1 MQTSSAA
8 IALLEQAQKTSKDAT
23 QVIANLIAEHDYQD
37 VALIITQAAAELL
50 ETAKLLMQSQDVAAF
65 ESLERAEDLL
75 DSFYDIVDGEID
87 EE

>member
-8 IALLEQAQKTSKDAT
+8 IALLEQAQKTSKDAA
-23 QVIANLIAEHDYQD
+23 QVIENLIAQHDYQD
-37 VALIITQAAAELL
+37 VALIITHAAAELL
-50 ETAKLLMQSQDVAAF
+50 ETAKLLMYSQDVAAF

-75 DSFYDIVDGEID
+75 DSFYDIVDSEID

>member
-8 IALLEQAQKTSKDAT
+8 IALLEQAQKTSKDAA
-23 QVIANLIAEHDYQD
+23 QVIENLIAQHDYQD
-37 VALIITQAAAELL
+37 VALIITHAAAELL
-50 ETAKLLMQSQDVAAF
+50 ETAKLLMYSQDVAAF

>member
-8 IALLEQAQKTSKDAT
+8 IALIEQAQRTSKDAAL
-23 QVIANLIAEHDYQD
+23 VITNLVAAHDYQD

>member
-8 IALLEQAQKTSKDAT
+8 IALIEQAQHTTKDAA

>member
-8 IALLEQAQKTSKDAT
+8 IALIEQAQHTTKDAA

-50 ETAKLLMQSQDVAAF
+50 ETAKLLMQSQDVTAF

>member
-8 IALLEQAQKTSKDAT
+8 IALLEQAQKTTQDAAK
-23 QVIANLIAEHDYQD
+23 VIENLIAEHDYQD
-37 VALIITQAAAELL
+37 VALIITHAAAELL
-50 ETAKLLMQSQDVAAF
+50 ETAKLLMHSQDVAAF